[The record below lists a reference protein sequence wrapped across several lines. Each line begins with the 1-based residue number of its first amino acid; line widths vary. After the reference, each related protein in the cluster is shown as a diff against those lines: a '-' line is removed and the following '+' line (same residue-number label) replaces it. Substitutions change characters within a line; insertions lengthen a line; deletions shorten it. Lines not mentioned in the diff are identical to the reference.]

1 MIVIIGM
8 LAGALWGIRNARQ
21 RGGDRKDMAQ
31 YGIVGVI
38 VGGLVGLFVTI
49 GLEKLL

>member
-8 LAGALWGIRNARQ
+8 FAGALWGVRNAKQ

-31 YGIVGVI
+31 YGVVGVI
-38 VGGLVGLFVTI
+38 VGGLLGLFITI